1 MAGCGCL
8 IVIILGVLVGL
19 GGVGALIYFL
29 VQKNKKT

>member
-1 MAGCGCL
+1 
-8 IVIILGVLVGL
+8 VIALAVLLGL